1 MCPARFRAMRALL
14 WSGSTRKT
22 PHCGVLLTQND
33 TVGGGLL
40 AGGSTV
46 TKRSKKAPRG
56 VLFEVVKET
65 KSRHRR
71 VWNPPVA
78 VWNQS
83 EAMNGIKP
91 TNMQPREGAR
101 GTAVMLC
108 QLRRLSRSRNFASR
122 GGRGRARGRCR
133 DLLRRVRAPRPRR
146 QPPAEAGGGCGIY
159 AREGLMPYHSRCEWI
174 PFRRAATDAIPSLL
188 RRLGYKKRVALF
200 MPATKGSRE
209 AEISR
214 D

>member
-1 MCPARFRAMRALL
+1 MIVARFRAMRALL

-22 PHCGVLLTQND
+22 PHCGVLLAQND
-33 TVGGGLL
+33 TLDLACSRGARRYKGRTSPQDEQAKKHPVGCFF
-40 AGGSTV
+40 A
-46 TKRSKKAPRG
+46 A
-56 VLFEVVKET
+56 VKET

-91 TNMQPREGAR
+91 TNIQP
-101 GTAVMLC
+101 
-108 QLRRLSRSRNFASR
+108 
-122 GGRGRARGRCR
+122 
-133 DLLRRVRAPRPRR
+133 
-146 QPPAEAGGGCGIY
+146 
-159 AREGLMPYHSRCEWI
+159 REGLMPYHSRCEWI

-200 MPATKGSRE
+200 IGGR
-209 AEISR
+209 
-214 D
+214 